1 MFDSPVAPCPV
12 CGEMVLL
19 DETQRECAREH
30 GCHPET
36 PCPLQKYFTGIDFS
50 VEQPKKALR
59 DKGY

>member
-36 PCPLQKYFTGIDFS
+36 PCPLQKYFTGIDFRVQQS
-50 VEQPKKALR
+50 RQKLIAQ
-59 DKGY
+59 GY